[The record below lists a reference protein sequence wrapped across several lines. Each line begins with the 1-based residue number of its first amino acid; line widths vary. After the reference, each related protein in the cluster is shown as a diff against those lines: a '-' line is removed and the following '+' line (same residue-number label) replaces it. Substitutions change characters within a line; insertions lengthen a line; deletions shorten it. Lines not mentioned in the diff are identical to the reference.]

1 MPKKNVAGSG
11 LMPGMNVDTILFT
24 SMRENVVRT
33 VARVLSGGRLRFWIN
48 LDSRQ
53 FFFMFCIYCYCNLL

>member
-11 LMPGMNVDTILFT
+11 LMPGMNVDTILVT

-48 LDSRQ
+48 GFTSI
-53 FFFMFCIYCYCNLL
+53 FFYDLYLLLL